1 VDHIIVSAQIRS
13 LDDGVADMSLDD
25 YRQSLTAAHPTAQLP
40 LALAGLWWDAKGD
53 GTKGSR
59 IGSAGLGPQ
68 GFRGCAPI
76 CIGRKTIGA
85 TQPTSTVG
93 RRSLV
98 AESHRMRNGI
108 VAKSYY

>member
-1 VDHIIVSAQIRS
+1 
-13 LDDGVADMSLDD
+13 MSLDD
-25 YRQSLTAAHPTAQLP
+25 YRQSLTTAHPPARLP
-40 LALAGLWWDAKGD
+40 LALAGLWWDDEGRWDA
-53 GTKGSR
+53 GSR
-59 IGSAGLGPQ
+59 IGSAGLGPR